1 MINIQDMDSGIQ
13 DTSQKRVFIANNNGK
28 MKRDYSYEFI
38 EKVIEKKDQSYIDP
52 REDVN
57 YMPNSK
63 YNMKQTKMF

>member
-1 MINIQDMDSGIQ
+1 
-13 DTSQKRVFIANNNGK
+13 

-63 YNMKQTKMF
+63 YNMK